1 MSQVGGAIDVGSNS
15 VHLLV
20 GLVGAAGGGAGVTP
34 LDDESALLGL
44 GDVVDRE
51 GHVPAAARDALI
63 GTLRTYAATATRFG
77 ALHLTLLG
85 TEPLRRATNRSV
97 VQADV
102 LAAIG
107 EPLHVLSHETEAYLT
122 LLAVTGGVPPEVPLL
137 VADIGGGSSETIFA
151 TPGER
156 AIIGTLP
163 TGSARLTAALVGHD
177 PPTWFEINALRAEA
191 ARLVGA
197 LPAATPERCVMVGGT
212 ASNVLRVIY
221 GVRGGRVLRAGVSSL
236 FEILTAR
243 PADSLV
249 QAFGINR
256 RRAGMLAAGAALIEA
271 LMVRYGL
278 TEVEVSAVSLREGA
292 ILARALAGDEWEE
305 RLPMLVTSPPLTP
318 TSASGVQ
325 PVS

>member
-1 MSQVGGAIDVGSNS
+1 VSQVGAAIDVGSNS

-51 GHVPAAARDALI
+51 GHVPPAARDKLVE
-63 GTLRTYAATATRFG
+63 TLRSYSATAARFG

-85 TEPLRRATNRSV
+85 TEPLRRASNRSV

-102 LAAIG
+102 LGALG

-122 LLAVTGGVPPEVPLL
+122 LLAVTGGMPPEIPLL

-156 AIIGTLP
+156 AIIGTMP
-163 TGSARLTAALVGHD
+163 TGSARLTAALVQHD
-177 PPTWFEINALRAEA
+177 PPTWFEINALRGEA

-212 ASNVLRVIY
+212 ASNVLRVIH
-221 GVRGGRVLRAGVSSL
+221 GVRGGRMARAGLASL
-236 FEILTAR
+236 FETLTAR
-243 PADSLV
+243 PADALV

-271 LMVRYGL
+271 LMARYAL
-278 TEVEVSAVSLREGA
+278 PEVEVSAVSLREGA
-292 ILARALAGDEWEE
+292 IVARTLAGDTWEE
-305 RLPMLVTSPPLTP
+305 QLPMLVASPPQAP
-318 TSASGVQ
+318 ISASGLQ
-325 PVS
+325 PLS